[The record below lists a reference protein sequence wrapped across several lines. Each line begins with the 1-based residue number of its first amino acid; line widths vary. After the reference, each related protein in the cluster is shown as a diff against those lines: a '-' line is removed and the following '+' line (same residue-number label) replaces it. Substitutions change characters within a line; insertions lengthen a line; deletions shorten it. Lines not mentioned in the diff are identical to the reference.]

1 MYDFLA
7 FPISF
12 RKKSQCLDREN
23 VLSQNK
29 SYPVFFF
36 INRILE
42 PFSSLFVSIKVSI
55 FSSVGL
61 GDSFLKIL
69 NINKEL
75 F

>member
-1 MYDFLA
+1 M
-7 FPISF
+7 
-12 RKKSQCLDREN
+12 
-23 VLSQNK
+23 SQNK

-36 INRILE
+36 FFINRTLE

-55 FSSVGL
+55 FSSLGL

-69 NINKEL
+69 NINKDL